1 MFWWYNISSKFWP
14 NVHKKLLNPFAI
26 SCLLVISM
34 PSSMK
39 FVEKEFDLHLLFM
52 TSFNIF
58 QVLLISFLCNSND
71 LY

>member
-1 MFWWYNISSKFWP
+1 MFWWYNT
-14 NVHKKLLNPFAI
+14 KKLLNPSAI

-58 QVLLISFLCNSND
+58 QVLRFTFMWFI
-71 LY
+71 